1 MKILVTGATGFLGYW
16 VVDRLIQEGHQ
27 VRILVR
33 KNSSLEEVSKFS
45 LEKSLGDVTNLESL
59 LQATKGIDCVFHLAG
74 LIAYKRTDRA
84 AMEAVNIDGTQNV
97 IEACKRNNV
106 KKLVYLSS
114 VVAVGASFDG
124 IPLTENSEYNIDHLD
139 LGYFQTKHKAEI
151 LVREA
156 VFRGEL
162 DAVMINP
169 STIYGGG
176 DAKKGS
182 RGAQL
187 KVARGKMPFYT
198 SGGVNVVAVEDVIE
212 CLMACWKKGKAGER
226 YVVAGD
232 NILIKDLFEKIAKA
246 SGVKPPAIYLPNPA
260 VKLLG
265 AAGDLLEKVGKKGP
279 LNSETAWTSTLYH
292 WFDSNKAQREFGIKF
307 KPADYGIESSVKWMI
322 NHGYLGKNRS

>member
-1 MKILVTGATGFLGYW
+1 MRVLVTGASGFLGYW
-16 VVDRLIQEGHQ
+16 VVDRLVQEGHQ
-27 VRILVR
+27 VKILIR
-33 KNSSLEEVSKFS
+33 KSSSIDELSKFS
-45 LEKSLGDVTNLESL
+45 LEQSFGDVTNLESL
-59 LQATKGIDCVFHLAG
+59 IQATKGIDCVFHLAG

-114 VVAVGASFDG
+114 VVAIGASFDG
-124 IPLTENSEYNIDHLD
+124 KPLTEDSVYNIEHLN

-151 LVREA
+151 LVRDT
-156 VFRGEL
+156 VSRGEL

-198 SGGVNVVAVEDVIE
+198 SGGVNVVAVEDVID
-212 CLMACWKKGKAGER
+212 CLMACWKKGTPGER
-226 YVVAGD
+226 YIVAGQ
-232 NILIKDLFEKIAKA
+232 NILIKDLFEKIAHC
-246 SGVKPPAIYLPNPA
+246 SGVKPPSIYLPTPA
-260 VKLLG
+260 VKILG
-265 AAGDLLEKVGKKGP
+265 AAGDLLEKIGKKGP

-292 WFDSNKAQREFGIKF
+292 WFDSSKAQREFGIKF
-307 KPADYGIESSVKWMI
+307 KPADYGIEASVNWMRA
-322 NHGYLGKNRS
+322 NGYLQKG

>member
-27 VRILVR
+27 VKVLVR
-33 KNSSLEEVSKFS
+33 KTSSLGELSKFS
-45 LEKSLGDVTNLESL
+45 LEQSFGDVTDLESL
-59 LQATKGIDCVFHLAG
+59 VEATKNVDCVFHLAG
-74 LIAYKRTDRA
+74 LIAYKRADRP
-84 AMEAVNIDGTQNV
+84 AMEKVNIDGTRNV

-114 VVAVGASFDG
+114 VVAIGSSFDG
-124 IPLTENSEYNIDHLD
+124 VPLNERSVYNIGHLN
-139 LGYFQTKHKAEI
+139 LGYFETKHKAEL
-151 LVREA
+151 LVRDA
-156 VFRGEL
+156 ALHGEL

-198 SGGVNVVAVEDVIE
+198 AGGVNVVAVEDVID
-212 CLMACWKKGKAGER
+212 CLMACWKKGRAGER
-226 YVVAGD
+226 YIVAGE
-232 NILIKDLFEKIAKA
+232 NILIKDLFSKIADA
-246 SGVKPPAIYLPNPA
+246 AGVKPPKIFLPTPA
-260 VKLLG
+260 VKILG

-292 WFDSNKAQREFGIKF
+292 WFDSTKAQREFNLKF
-307 KPADYGIESSVKWMI
+307 KPADFGIEASVRYMKD
-322 NHGYLGKNRS
+322 NGYL